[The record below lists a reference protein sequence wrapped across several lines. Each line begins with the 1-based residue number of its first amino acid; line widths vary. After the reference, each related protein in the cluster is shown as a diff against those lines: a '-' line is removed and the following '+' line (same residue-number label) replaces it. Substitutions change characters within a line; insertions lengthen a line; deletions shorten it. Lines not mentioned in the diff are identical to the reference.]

1 MSTPNKKKSEFTPEI
16 KGGQKV
22 VKSAPDLA
30 GLDDRTTLD
39 ENRSGKDLMNG
50 SPGHNE

>member
-1 MSTPNKKKSEFTPEI
+1 MANRNSSKKRSFPEI

-22 VKSAPDLA
+22 IKSSPEFA

-39 ENRSGKDLMNG
+39 NSRAKKGQQ
-50 SPGHNE
+50 